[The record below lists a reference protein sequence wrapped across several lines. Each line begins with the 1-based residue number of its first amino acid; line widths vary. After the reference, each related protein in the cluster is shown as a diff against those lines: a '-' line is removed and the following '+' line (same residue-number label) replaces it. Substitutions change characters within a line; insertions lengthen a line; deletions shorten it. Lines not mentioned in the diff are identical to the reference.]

1 MVFVSIHLFPLSHS
15 PFSIYVSSVYVIS
28 GETGA
33 GKTESTKLI
42 MQYLA
47 CITGEEGRVEKQLL
61 KAHPIL
67 EGFGNARTAQNDNSS
82 RFVSILWIVFYR
94 FYLF

>member
-1 MVFVSIHLFPLSHS
+1 MVFVSINCFPLSQS
-15 PFSIYVSSVYVIS
+15 TLNLSIILYVIS

-82 RFVSILWIVFYR
+82 RFVSTLWIVSYR
-94 FYLF
+94 IISV